1 MMRGFLAGVAALALA
16 GCSTM
21 AMQAPE
27 PAAIVTQSMPET
39 MASMDPS
46 DSILFWSD
54 ERRSAAFR
62 DMEGLFPG
70 LEVAQTGPVRA
81 LPRGTALGSDTQA
94 AVRAFVAETDA
105 AGLMVLRDELS

>member
-27 PAAIVTQSMPET
+27 PAAIVTQSMPKT

-70 LEVAQTGPVRA
+70 LDKQCSHI
-81 LPRGTALGSDTQA
+81 GTVIPGRMLW
-94 AVRAFVAETDA
+94 
-105 AGLMVLRDELS
+105 

>member
-1 MMRGFLAGVAALALA
+1 
-16 GCSTM
+16 
-21 AMQAPE
+21 MQAPE

-81 LPRGTALGSDTQA
+81 LPRGTALGSDHVLPPLPARLPQPHLQRPRGA
-94 AVRAFVAETDA
+94 AQSRTAP
-105 AGLMVLRDELS
+105 